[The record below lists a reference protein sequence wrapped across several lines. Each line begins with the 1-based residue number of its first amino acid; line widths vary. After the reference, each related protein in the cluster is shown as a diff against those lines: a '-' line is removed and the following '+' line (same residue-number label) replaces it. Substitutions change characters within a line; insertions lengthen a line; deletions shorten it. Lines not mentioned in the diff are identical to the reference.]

1 MTRAGR
7 LGWGLLLAAVLLF
20 MLGPLLLVVL
30 FSFATN
36 PVSSFPVQGVT
47 LGWYGRLAGDAGFW
61 SALRNSLAIALPTGL
76 LATVTGTMAALALVG
91 LRARPAGVCLVLVS
105 LPVMLPPLVIGI
117 ALVVLYVR
125 VLGVP
130 LGLPAVIGGHLLVTQ
145 PFVVLVVM
153 ARMAAFDR
161 ACVDAARDLGASPR
175 VAFTRVVL
183 PQIRATLVG
192 AALIATAISL
202 DDFIITFF
210 TIGGGNT
217 LATFVWGR
225 IRTSLDPS
233 INAVAS
239 ILMLFTVGATL
250 IALRLSRYRG

>member
-1 MTRAGR
+1 MTGVGWALA
-7 LGWGLLLAAVLLF
+7 LGGLLLF
-20 MLGPLLLVVL
+20 MLGPLVLVVL

-36 PVSSFPVQGVT
+36 PVTSLPVQGLT

-61 SALRNSLAIALPTGL
+61 AALRNSLAVALPVGL
-76 LATVTGTMAALALVG
+76 LSTVSGTMAAFALVRLQPRLSGLLLAL
-91 LRARPAGVCLVLVS
+91 AS
-105 LPVMLPPLVIGI
+105 LPVMLPPLVVGI

-125 VLGVP
+125 VLGLP
-130 LGLPAVIGGHLLVTQ
+130 LGLPTVIGGHLLVTQ
-145 PFVVLVVM
+145 PFVILVVM

-161 ACVDAARDLGASPR
+161 ASVDAARDLGASPWT
-175 VAFTRVVL
+175 AFAKVTL

-192 AALIATAISL
+192 AALIAMAISL

-233 INAVAS
+233 INAIAS
-239 ILMLFTVGATL
+239 ILMLLTVGATL
-250 IALRLSRYRG
+250 LALRLTRYRG